1 VMCSAEGA
9 CRSSLTGL
17 GDVASAE
24 GEQGRCQQG
33 QGVAGNQGRRLQ
45 GRPTRGEF
53 WVWLVMTTMT
63 WSPSS
68 QGDQLGLPALTGF
81 EDLNS

>member
-1 VMCSAEGA
+1 MCSAEGA

-45 GRPTRGEF
+45 GRPADQGEF

-68 QGDQLGLPALTGF
+68 QGDQLGPPALTGF